1 VARPDADDPI
11 DGLLARTLS
20 ARGDMAGDVCPEPDL
35 LAAFVDG
42 AVDRGTRERIEQH
55 AASCTR
61 CAHVLALT
69 VSAEPVASTP
79 SPASS
84 FWTVMRSWRFA
95 APFAT
100 AAIVVGIW
108 LAATQTVNS
117 PEFEVSQSRTVTS
130 AQSEPGAVPDSAAS
144 LPRGGPRR
152 TANFEASADART
164 AGELAGKAES
174 PTRDVAR
181 GDRTMELSVP
191 RPPAAPTPVPL
202 PVPSSQA
209 RLSELPPDDAP
220 LEKRRN
226 DREAADPSSASAV
239 TAPRAE
245 RFAAQSA
252 APLASAAPGTDAV
265 LVRGPDS
272 GIIWRARGRFIE
284 QSADGGAT
292 WAPVFM
298 TSQAL
303 TGGAAAGSDAV
314 WFFARGGL
322 VVRRSQTGWTEST
335 APGPIGSLQ
344 PASAT
349 RATIRLTDGRVFTT
363 VDGGVT
369 WREESRK

>member
-42 AVDRGTRERIEQH
+42 AVDHEMRELIERH

-84 FWTVMRSWRFA
+84 IWTVMRLWRWA

-100 AAIVVGIW
+100 AVIVVGIW
-108 LAATQTVNS
+108 LAATQTVIS
-117 PEFEVSQSRTVTS
+117 PVSESRTVPS
-130 AQSEPGAVPDSAAS
+130 APSEPGAVRDVAS
-144 LPRGGPRR
+144 LPPGGPRR
-152 TANFEASADART
+152 TANFEASANAR
-164 AGELAGKAES
+164 AGDEPAGKAES
-174 PTRDVAR
+174 SKRDVAR
-181 GDRTMELSVP
+181 GDRTTELP
-191 RPPAAPTPVPL
+191 RPSAAPIPAPL
-202 PVPSSQA
+202 PVPSAPA
-209 RLSELPPDDAP
+209 RLSELSPDDAAV
-220 LEKRRN
+220 ERRRS
-226 DREAADPSSASAV
+226 DFEAAAPSSAPAV

-245 RFAAQSA
+245 RSA
-252 APLASAAPGTDAV
+252 AESAASLASAAPGADAV
-265 LVRGPDS
+265 LVRGQDS
-272 GIIWRARGRFIE
+272 RVIWRARGRFIE
-284 QSADGGAT
+284 QSVDGGAT

-322 VVRRSQTGWTEST
+322 VVRRSQTGWNEST
-335 APGPIGSLQ
+335 APGPISSLQ

-349 RATIRLTDGRVFTT
+349 RATIRLADGRVFNT

-369 WREESRK
+369 WLEGSGK